1 MKRYFL
7 IAFFALFCL
16 SAEAQNYKPL
26 EAVDVPDY
34 PTNEIRIQE
43 NKRPWGGTYY
53 TASHMLHARRI
64 EAELGVPPVFDM
76 WLDNKSNLT
85 GSCTAKMSIGGED
98 YFLYVDYISTDGKSI
113 SINLKGA
120 HIKHIAVSG
129 LQSITYLKNGDFI
142 SIHEFNPIEQE
153 LWRRTAEGL
162 ADAVEKFKIL

>member
-1 MKRYFL
+1 MKRYFFIIL
-7 IAFFALFCL
+7 LALFCL

-26 EAVDVPDY
+26 ETVDVPDY

-53 TASHMLHARRI
+53 TASHMLHIRRI
-64 EAELGVPPVFDM
+64 EAELGVPPVFDL
-76 WLDNKSNLT
+76 WTDNKGNLT

-98 YFLYVDYISTDGKSI
+98 YFLYVDFIATENNSI
-113 SINLKGA
+113 CINLKGQ

-129 LQSITYLKNGDFI
+129 LQSITFVKNGDFI

-153 LWRRTAEGL
+153 LWRRTAEALMG
-162 ADAVEKFKIL
+162 AVEKFNIL